1 MYVDVVLHVSFERER
16 YGKKMHVSLQLVSRS
31 NIIFVALYQ
40 CLYCFWQTGYFIF
53 DPVCIV

>member
-16 YGKKMHVSLQLVSRS
+16 YEKKIHVSLQLVSRS

-53 DPVCIV
+53 DPVCI